1 MTAPVLQFKRGA
13 LANLPGLR
21 AGEPALTTDGYDFY
35 VGINSTT
42 NGNKFFGSHRY
53 WTKETTSV
61 GSSVKVVEGTNN
73 GSNSIA
79 LKSPDTLA
87 GDLTYTLPGTQG
99 APGNILSNDGS
110 GVLSWSNSITN
121 PSFSGITTFTDTTD
135 STVYTNGA
143 VQIRGGL
150 GVSKSVNVGANL
162 YVTGVS
168 TFNGLV
174 IDNNGLTV
182 NGDGI
187 QTTYLGVGTTADI
200 GGDLII
206 DGVLR
211 ADGQALI
218 QGITTIVS
226 SVDSTAYNNGGLVLG
241 GGLGVEKSVN
251 INGNLSVAGVSTFVG
266 NVTFQGGTINLGDS
280 NTDNVVFAA
289 DVNSDILPNTDATYN
304 LGAAGK
310 RWKDAVF
317 SGIITAS
324 SFVGSITGA
333 ASTATT
339 VNTTADS
346 TNSDFYVPFVTNST
360 STTGETIRVDAG
372 LKFNPSNNNLTV
384 DGDLRINGNDILASD
399 GNSNI
404 TLTSNTLTTFAGDI
418 KVVGND
424 IQASDGNTNITL
436 TSNTLTA
443 FAGDIRVNGNDIQA
457 SDGNNNITLTSN
469 TLTTFAGDIRVGGN
483 DIQASDGTT
492 AITLSAG
499 TGNVGISSNLT
510 VTGNLYVLGATTE
523 VETTNLKV
531 ADTLVDLGLVQSG
544 TVLVPPSTD
553 LNIDIGVLFNW
564 YNGAAKKAAVYWDDS
579 ARRIGISS
587 DISESNSVLT
597 SNAYAEVE
605 IGALWVTDCAG
616 TSQVISCAAGE
627 RTLANITVDAGTF

>member
-1 MTAPVLQFKRGA
+1 MPAPILQFKRGA
-13 LANLPGLR
+13 LTNLPALR
-21 AGEPALTTDGYDFY
+21 AGEPALTTDSYDFY
-35 VGINSTT
+35 VGIDSTT
-42 NGNKFFGSHRY
+42 NNNKFFGSHRY

-61 GSSVKVVEGTNN
+61 GSSVKIVEGTTN
-73 GSNSIA
+73 GSNYIA
-79 LKSPDTLA
+79 LKSPDNLGA
-87 GDLTYTLPGTQG
+87 SLTYTLPGTQ
-99 APGNILSNDGS
+99 AASGNILSNDGN
-110 GVLSWSNSITN
+110 GVLSWSNSITS
-121 PSFSGITTFTDTTD
+121 PSFSGIATFTDTTD
-135 STVYTNGA
+135 STVHTNGA

-150 GVSKSVNVGANL
+150 GVSKSVNIGQNI

-168 TFNGLV
+168 TFNGAS
-174 IDNNGLTV
+174 IFDNGLTA
-182 NGDGI
+182 NGAGI
-187 QTTYLGVGTTADI
+187 QATYLGVSTDAQISGNLTVDT
-200 GGDLII
+200 
-206 DGVLR
+206 VLY

-226 SVDSTAYNNGGLVLG
+226 SVDSTAYTNGALVLG

-289 DVNSDILPNTDATYN
+289 EVNSDILPNTDATYN

-333 ASTATT
+333 ATTATT

-360 STTGETIRVDAG
+360 STTGETVRVDAG
-372 LKFNPSNNNLTV
+372 LKFNPSTNNLTV
-384 DGDLRINGNDILASD
+384 DGDIRVG
-399 GNSNI
+399 
-404 TLTSNTLTTFAGDI
+404 
-418 KVVGND
+418 GND

-457 SDGNNNITLTSN
+457 SDGNTNITLTSN

-499 TGNVGISSNLT
+499 TGNVGVSSDLT
-510 VTGNLYVLGATTE
+510 VSGNLYVLGSTTE
-523 VETTNLKV
+523 VETTNLKIE
-531 ADTLVDLGLVQSG
+531 DSLIDLGLLQTG
-544 TVLVPPSTD
+544 NTLGVPTAD

-564 YNGAAKKAAVYWDDS
+564 YNGSAKKAAVYWDDS
-579 ARRIGISS
+579 LQRVGISS
-587 DISESNSVLT
+587 DVSEANSVLT
-597 SNAYAEVE
+597 SNAYAAVE

-627 RTLANITVDAGTF
+627 RSLSNITVDAGTF

>member
-1 MTAPVLQFKRGA
+1 MPAPILQFKRGA
-13 LANLPGLR
+13 LTNLPALR
-21 AGEPALTTDGYDFY
+21 AGEPALTTDSYDFY
-35 VGINSTT
+35 VGIDSTT
-42 NGNKFFGSHRY
+42 NNNKFFGSHRY

-61 GSSVKVVEGTNN
+61 GSSVKIVEGTTN
-73 GSNSIA
+73 GSNYIA
-79 LKSPDTLA
+79 LKSPDNLDA
-87 GDLTYTLPGTQG
+87 SLTYTLPGTQAASG
-99 APGNILSNDGS
+99 YVLSNDGN
-110 GVLSWSNSITN
+110 GVLSWSNSISS
-121 PSFSGITTFTDTTD
+121 PSFSGITTFSDTTD
-135 STVYTNGA
+135 STTYSNGA

-150 GVSKSVNVGANL
+150 GVTKSVNIGGNF

-168 TFNGLV
+168 TFNQASIFG
-174 IDNNGLTV
+174 NGLTA
-182 NGDGI
+182 NGAGI
-187 QTTYLGVGTTADI
+187 QCTYLGVGTTADI
-200 GGDLII
+200 SGDLII

-266 NVTFQGGTINLGDS
+266 NVTFQGGTINLGDT

-289 DVNSDILPNTDATYN
+289 DVDSDILPNADATYN

-310 RWKDAVF
+310 RWKNAVF

-333 ASTATT
+333 ATTATT

-346 TNSDFYVPFVTNST
+346 TNSEFYVPFVTNST
-360 STTGETIRVDAG
+360 STTGETVRVDAG
-372 LKFNPSNNNLTV
+372 LKFNPSTNNLTV
-384 DGDLRINGNDILASD
+384 DGD
-399 GNSNI
+399 
-404 TLTSNTLTTFAGDI
+404 I
-418 KVVGND
+418 KVGGND
-424 IQASDGNTNITL
+424 IQASDGATNITL

-457 SDGNNNITLTSN
+457 SDGNTNITLTSN
-469 TLTTFAGDIRVGGN
+469 TLTAFAGDIRVGGN

-492 AITLSAG
+492 AITLSTG
-499 TGNVGISSNLT
+499 TGNVGVSSDLT
-510 VTGNLYVLGATTE
+510 VSGNLYVLGSTTE
-523 VETTNLKV
+523 VETANLKV
-531 ADTLVDLGLVQSG
+531 EDSLIDLGLVQTG
-544 TVLVPPSTD
+544 TTLGVPTAD
-553 LNIDIGVLFNW
+553 LNIDIGILFNW

-579 ARRIGISS
+579 LQRVGISS
-587 DISESNSVLT
+587 DVSESNSVLT
-597 SNAYAEVE
+597 SNAYAAVE

>member
-310 RWKDAVF
+310 RWRNAIF
-317 SGIITAS
+317 SGIVTATT
-324 SFVGSITGA
+324 FVGSITGT

-418 KVVGND
+418 KVV
-424 IQASDGNTNITL
+424 
-436 TSNTLTA
+436 
-443 FAGDIRVNGNDIQA
+443 
-457 SDGNNNITLTSN
+457 
-469 TLTTFAGDIRVGGN
+469 GN

>member
-310 RWKDAVF
+310 RWRNAIF
-317 SGIITAS
+317 SGIVTATT
-324 SFVGSITGA
+324 FVGSITGT

-418 KVVGND
+418 K
-424 IQASDGNTNITL
+424 
-436 TSNTLTA
+436 
-443 FAGDIRVNGNDIQA
+443 
-457 SDGNNNITLTSN
+457 
-469 TLTTFAGDIRVGGN
+469 VGGN

>member
-13 LANLPGLR
+13 LSNLPGLR
-21 AGEPALTTDGYDFY
+21 AGEPALTTDSFDFY

-42 NGNKFFGSHRY
+42 GGNKFFGSHRY
-53 WTKETTSV
+53 WTKETASV
-61 GSSVKVVEGTNN
+61 GSSVKVVEGTTN
-73 GSNSIA
+73 GSNYIA
-79 LKSPDTLA
+79 LKSPDNLA

-99 APGNILSNDGS
+99 ASGTILSNDGS
-110 GVLSWSNSITN
+110 GILSWSNSINN

-150 GVSKSVNVGANL
+150 GVSKSVNIGGNL

-168 TFNGLV
+168 TFNGLQ
-174 IDNNGLTV
+174 IDNYGLTV
-182 NGDGI
+182 NGPGI
-187 QTTYLGVGTTADI
+187 QATYLGVGTTADI
-200 GGDLII
+200 GGDLIV

-241 GGLGVEKSVN
+241 GGLGVQKSVN
-251 INGNLSVAGVSTFVG
+251 IGGNLSVAGISTFVG

-289 DVNSDILPNTDATYN
+289 DVDSDILPNTDDKYN

-310 RWKDAVF
+310 RWRDAIF
-317 SGIITAS
+317 SGIVTATT
-324 SFVGSITGA
+324 FVGAITGT

-339 VNTTADS
+339 VNTTATS
-346 TNSDFYVPFVTNST
+346 TNSDFYVPFVSNST
-360 STTGETIRVDAG
+360 STTGETVRVDAG
-372 LKFNPSNNNLTV
+372 LKFNPSTNDLSV
-384 DGDLRINGNDILASD
+384 DGNVRVNGNAIKASD
-399 GNSNI
+399 GNTNI

-418 KVVGND
+418 KV
-424 IQASDGNTNITL
+424 
-436 TSNTLTA
+436 
-443 FAGDIRVNGNDIQA
+443 
-457 SDGNNNITLTSN
+457 
-469 TLTTFAGDIRVGGN
+469 GGN
-483 DIQASDGTT
+483 DIQASDGVT

-499 TGNVGISSNLT
+499 TGNVGVSSNLT
-510 VTGNLYVLGATTE
+510 VSGNLYVLGTTTE

-531 ADTLVDLGLVQSG
+531 QDSLIDLGLIQSG
-544 TVLVPPSTD
+544 TVLVPPTSD

-564 YNGAAKKAAVYWDDS
+564 YNGSAKKAAVYWDDS
-579 ARRIGISS
+579 AGRIGISS
-587 DISESNSVLT
+587 DVSESNSVLT
-597 SNAYAEVE
+597 SNAYAAVE

-616 TSQVISCAAGE
+616 TSQVIACTGSE
-627 RTLANITVDAGTF
+627 RFLNNITVDAGTF

>member
-1 MTAPVLQFKRGA
+1 MPAPILQFKRGA
-13 LANLPGLR
+13 LTNLPALR
-21 AGEPALTTDGYDFY
+21 AGEPALTTDSYDFY
-35 VGINSTT
+35 VGIDSTT
-42 NGNKFFGSHRY
+42 NNNKFFGSHRY

-61 GSSVKVVEGTNN
+61 GSSVKIVEGTTN
-73 GSNSIA
+73 GSNYIA
-79 LKSPDTLA
+79 LKSPDNLDA
-87 GDLTYTLPGTQG
+87 SLTYTLPGTQ
-99 APGNILSNDGS
+99 AASGNILSNDGN
-110 GVLSWSNSITN
+110 GVLSWSNSITS
-121 PSFSGITTFTDTTD
+121 PSFSGIATFTDTTD
-135 STVYTNGA
+135 STVHTNGA

-150 GVSKSVNVGANL
+150 GVSKSVNIGQNI

-168 TFNGLV
+168 TFNGAS
-174 IDNNGLTV
+174 IFDNGLTA
-182 NGDGI
+182 NGAGI
-187 QTTYLGVGTTADI
+187 QATYLGVSTDAQISGNLTVDT
-200 GGDLII
+200 
-206 DGVLR
+206 VLY

-226 SVDSTAYNNGGLVLG
+226 SVDSTAYTNGALVLG

-289 DVNSDILPNTDATYN
+289 EVNSDILPNTDATYN

-333 ASTATT
+333 ATTATT

-360 STTGETIRVDAG
+360 STTGETVRVDAG
-372 LKFNPSNNNLTV
+372 LKFNPSTNDLTV
-384 DGDLRINGNDILASD
+384 DGDIRVG
-399 GNSNI
+399 
-404 TLTSNTLTTFAGDI
+404 
-418 KVVGND
+418 GND

-457 SDGNNNITLTSN
+457 SDGNTNITLTSN

-499 TGNVGISSNLT
+499 TGNVGVSSDLT
-510 VTGNLYVLGATTE
+510 VSGNLYVLGSTTE
-523 VETTNLKV
+523 VETTNLKIE
-531 ADTLVDLGLVQSG
+531 DSLIDLGLLQTG
-544 TVLVPPSTD
+544 NTLGVPTAD

-564 YNGAAKKAAVYWDDS
+564 YNGSAKKAAVYWDDS
-579 ARRIGISS
+579 LQRVGISS
-587 DISESNSVLT
+587 DVSEANSVLT
-597 SNAYAEVE
+597 SNAYAAVE
-605 IGALWVTDCAG
+605 IGSLWVTDCAG
-616 TSQVISCAAGE
+616 TSEVISCAAGE
-627 RTLANITVDAGTF
+627 RSLSNITVDAGTF

>member
-1 MTAPVLQFKRGA
+1 MPAPILQFKRGA
-13 LANLPGLR
+13 LTNLPALR
-21 AGEPALTTDGYDFY
+21 AGEPALTTDSYDFY
-35 VGINSTT
+35 VGIDSTT
-42 NGNKFFGSHRY
+42 NNNKFFGSHRY

-61 GSSVKVVEGTNN
+61 GSSVKIVEGTTN
-73 GSNSIA
+73 GSNYIA
-79 LKSPDTLA
+79 LKSPDNLDA
-87 GDLTYTLPGTQG
+87 SLTYTLPGTQ
-99 APGNILSNDGS
+99 AASGNILSNDGN
-110 GVLSWSNSITN
+110 GVLSWSNSITS
-121 PSFSGITTFTDTTD
+121 PSFSGIATFTDTTD
-135 STVYTNGA
+135 STVHTNGA

-150 GVSKSVNVGANL
+150 GVSKSVNIGQNI

-168 TFNGLV
+168 TFNGAS
-174 IDNNGLTV
+174 IFDNGLTA
-182 NGDGI
+182 NGAGI
-187 QTTYLGVGTTADI
+187 QATYLGVSTDAQISGNLTVDT
-200 GGDLII
+200 
-206 DGVLR
+206 VLY

-226 SVDSTAYNNGGLVLG
+226 SVDSTAYTNGALVLG

-289 DVNSDILPNTDATYN
+289 EVNSDILPNTDATYN

-333 ASTATT
+333 ATTATT

-360 STTGETIRVDAG
+360 STTGETVRVDAG
-372 LKFNPSNNNLTV
+372 LKFNPSTNNLTV
-384 DGDLRINGNDILASD
+384 DGDIRVG
-399 GNSNI
+399 
-404 TLTSNTLTTFAGDI
+404 
-418 KVVGND
+418 GND

-457 SDGNNNITLTSN
+457 SDGNTNITLTSN

-499 TGNVGISSNLT
+499 TGNVGVSSDLT
-510 VTGNLYVLGATTE
+510 VSGNLYVLGSTTE
-523 VETTNLKV
+523 VETTNLKIE
-531 ADTLVDLGLVQSG
+531 DSLIDLGLLQTG
-544 TVLVPPSTD
+544 NTLGVPTAD

-564 YNGAAKKAAVYWDDS
+564 YNGSAKKAAVYWDDS
-579 ARRIGISS
+579 LQRVGISS
-587 DISESNSVLT
+587 DVSEANSVLT
-597 SNAYAEVE
+597 SNAYAAVE

-627 RTLANITVDAGTF
+627 RSLSNITVDAGTF

>member
-174 IDNNGLTV
+174 VDNNGLTV

-310 RWKDAVF
+310 RWRNAIF
-317 SGIITAS
+317 SGIVTATT
-324 SFVGSITGA
+324 FVGSITGT

-418 KVVGND
+418 K
-424 IQASDGNTNITL
+424 
-436 TSNTLTA
+436 
-443 FAGDIRVNGNDIQA
+443 
-457 SDGNNNITLTSN
+457 
-469 TLTTFAGDIRVGGN
+469 VGGN

>member
-1 MTAPVLQFKRGA
+1 MPAPVIQFKRGA

-61 GSSVKVVEGTNN
+61 GSSVKVVEGTTN

-99 APGNILSNDGS
+99 ASGNILSNDGS
-110 GVLSWSNSITN
+110 GILSWSNSINN

-150 GVSKSVNVGANL
+150 GVSKSINIGENL

-168 TFNGLV
+168 TFNGLQ
-174 IDNNGLTV
+174 IDNYGLTV
-182 NGDGI
+182 NGPGI
-187 QTTYLGVGTTADI
+187 QATYLGVGTTADI
-200 GGDLII
+200 GGDLIV

-241 GGLGVEKSVN
+241 GGLGVQKSVN
-251 INGNLSVAGVSTFVG
+251 IGGNLSVAGVSTFVG

-310 RWKDAVF
+310 RWRDAIF
-317 SGIITAS
+317 SGIVTATT
-324 SFVGSITGA
+324 FVGAITGT

-339 VNTTADS
+339 VNTTATS
-346 TNSDFYVPFVTNST
+346 TNSDFYVPFVSNST
-360 STTGETIRVDAG
+360 STTGETVRVDAG
-372 LKFNPSNNNLTV
+372 LKFNPSTNNLTV
-384 DGDLRINGNDILASD
+384 DGD
-399 GNSNI
+399 
-404 TLTSNTLTTFAGDI
+404 I
-418 KVVGND
+418 KVGGND

-457 SDGNNNITLTSN
+457 SDGNTNITLTSN

-531 ADTLVDLGLVQSG
+531 EDSLIDLGLVQSG
-544 TVLVPPSTD
+544 NTLIPPTSD
-553 LNIDIGVLFNW
+553 LNIDIGILFNW

-579 ARRIGISS
+579 VGRIGISS
-587 DISESNSVLT
+587 DVSETSNVLT
-597 SNAYAEVE
+597 ASAYAAVE

>member
-1 MTAPVLQFKRGA
+1 MTAPILQFKRGA

-35 VGINSTT
+35 VGIDSTT
-42 NGNKFFGSHRY
+42 NNNKFFGSHRY
-53 WTKETTSV
+53 WTKETASV

-73 GSNSIA
+73 GTNYIA

-99 APGNILSNDGS
+99 SSGTFLSNDGT
-110 GVLSWSNSITN
+110 GILSWSNSISNST
-121 PSFSGITTFTDTTD
+121 FSGITTFTDTTD

-150 GVSKSVNVGANL
+150 GVSKSVNIGGNL

-168 TFNGLV
+168 TFNGLQV
-174 IDNNGLTV
+174 DDYGLTV
-182 NGDGI
+182 NGPGI
-187 QTTYLGVGTTADI
+187 QATYLGVGTDANI
-200 GGDLII
+200 GGDLIV

-226 SVDSTAYNNGGLVLG
+226 NVDSTAYNNGGLVLG
-241 GGLGVEKSVN
+241 GGLGVQKSVN
-251 INGNLSVAGVSTFVG
+251 IGGNLSVAGISTFVG

-289 DVNSDILPNTDATYN
+289 DVDSDILPNTDDKYN

-310 RWKDAVF
+310 RWRDAIF
-317 SGIITAS
+317 SGIVTATT
-324 SFVGSITGA
+324 FVGSVTGT

-339 VNTTADS
+339 VNTTATS
-346 TNSDFYVPFVTNST
+346 TNSDFYVPFVSNST
-360 STTGETIRVDAG
+360 STTGETIRVDSG
-372 LKFNPSNNNLTV
+372 LKFNPSTNDLSV
-384 DGDLRINGNDILASD
+384 DGNVRVNGN
-399 GNSNI
+399 NI
-404 TLTSNTLTTFAGDI
+404 
-418 KVVGND
+418 K
-424 IQASDGNTNITL
+424 ASDGNTNITL

-443 FAGDIRVNGNDIQA
+443 FAGNVKVGGNNIQA
-457 SDGNNNITLTSN
+457 SDG
-469 TLTTFAGDIRVGGN
+469 V
-483 DIQASDGTT
+483 T

-510 VTGNLYVLGATTE
+510 VSGNLYVLGATTE

-531 ADTLVDLGLVQSG
+531 ADTLVDLGLIQSG

-564 YNGAAKKAAVYWDDS
+564 YNGAAKKAAVYWHDS
-579 ARRIGISS
+579 TRRIGIAS
-587 DISESNSVLT
+587 DVSESNSILT
-597 SNAYAEVE
+597 ANAYAEVE

-616 TSQVISCAAGE
+616 TSQVIACSAGE